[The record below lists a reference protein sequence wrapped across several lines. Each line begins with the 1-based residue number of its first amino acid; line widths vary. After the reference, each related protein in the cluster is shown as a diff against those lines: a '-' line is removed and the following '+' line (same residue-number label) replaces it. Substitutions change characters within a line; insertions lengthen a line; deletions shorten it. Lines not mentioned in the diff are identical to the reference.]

1 MNDHQPASEASEL
14 LTSLKQWI
22 WILCIPAWLFG
33 AIERGATAFSH
44 RLVTPV
50 DLLQILTAAFFLTSW
65 LLLKPRHS
73 DEPTA

>member
-1 MNDHQPASEASEL
+1 MNNQPTPEVSEL
-14 LTSLKQWI
+14 LTSLKRWI

-44 RLVTPV
+44 PWVTPL

-65 LLLKPRHS
+65 LLLKPRRS